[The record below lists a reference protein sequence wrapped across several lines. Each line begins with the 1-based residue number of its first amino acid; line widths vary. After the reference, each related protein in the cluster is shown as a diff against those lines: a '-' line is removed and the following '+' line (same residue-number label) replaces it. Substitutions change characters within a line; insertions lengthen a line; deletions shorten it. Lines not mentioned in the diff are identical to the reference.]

1 MKMPKERNA
10 VGVVALLILIG
21 VLWGAHLVGG
31 AENQP
36 LKGPARFVLENYE
49 GIQKALAA
57 DSMTGIPE
65 RARTIA
71 RAIRTDVANTLPLT
85 VAEDAE
91 KLAEAKD
98 LKAARRAFKPLSASL
113 IAWLE
118 ENQAGS
124 SGYQEAYCPMADANW
139 LQKEEQINNPYL
151 GKKMLNCGEF
161 DRHF

>member
-1 MKMPKERNA
+1 MKTPKGRNA

-21 VLWGAHLVGG
+21 VLWSANFVGST
-31 AENQP
+31 ENKP
-36 LKGPARFVLENYE
+36 LKGPARFVLEHYE
-49 GIQKALAA
+49 GIQRALAA

-65 RARTIA
+65 SARTIA
-71 RAIRTDVANTLPLT
+71 KAIRSDAGNTLPQT
-85 VAEDAE
+85 VAEEAE
-91 KLAEAKD
+91 KLADAKD

-118 ENQAGS
+118 ENQVES

-139 LQKEEQINNPYL
+139 LQREEKINNPYL

>member
-1 MKMPKERNA
+1 MKTPKGRYA
-10 VGVVALLILIG
+10 VGVVALLIVIG
-21 VLWGAHLVGG
+21 VLWSAHFVGG
-31 AENQP
+31 TEYEQR
-36 LKGPARFVLENYE
+36 KGPARSVLENYE

-57 DSMTGIPE
+57 DSMTGISE
-65 RARTIA
+65 SARTIA
-71 RAIRTDVANTLPLT
+71 RAIRTDAGKSLPLT

-113 IAWLE
+113 IAWLA
-118 ENQAGS
+118 QDQVGS
-124 SGYQEAYCPMADANW
+124 SGYEAAYCPMANANW
-139 LQKEEQINNPYL
+139 RQKGEQITNPYL